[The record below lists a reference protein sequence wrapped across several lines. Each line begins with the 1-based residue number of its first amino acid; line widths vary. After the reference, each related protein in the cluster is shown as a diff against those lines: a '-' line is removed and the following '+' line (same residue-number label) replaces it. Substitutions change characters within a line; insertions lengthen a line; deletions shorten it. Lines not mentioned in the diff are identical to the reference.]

1 MHENMG
7 SFRTHGARN
16 TEYSDPYRLSTFS
29 LAHVEMS
36 ATDVH
41 FFFAMRNQIKLYHW
55 QTYSYSRHKATDDVV
70 NSLDEHIDEYV
81 EVYMGKYGRPKMT
94 PKSGSFHVQNF
105 TDKKATAFVKECIQV
120 LIGPLVKDLDP
131 KKDSDLLNIR
141 DEMLGDLNKLLYLFT
156 LK

>member
-1 MHENMG
+1 
-7 SFRTHGARN
+7 
-16 TEYSDPYRLSTFS
+16 
-29 LAHVEMS
+29 MS

-55 QTYSYSRHKATDDVV
+55 QTYSHARHRATDDVV
-70 NSLDEHIDEYV
+70 NSLDEHIDLFV

-94 PKSGSFHVQNF
+94 PKTGTFKVENF
-105 TDKKATAFVKECIQV
+105 TDKKATAFVKQCITV
-120 LIGPLVKDLDP
+120 LTGPLVKDLDP
-131 KKDSDLLNIR
+131 RHDSDLLNIR